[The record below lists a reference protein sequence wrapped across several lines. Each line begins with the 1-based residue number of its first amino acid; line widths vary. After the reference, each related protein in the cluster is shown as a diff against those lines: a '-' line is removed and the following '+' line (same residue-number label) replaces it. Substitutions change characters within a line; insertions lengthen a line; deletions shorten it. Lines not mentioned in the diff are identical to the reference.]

1 MKKFIFLAILFING
15 CVTAPQF
22 VVETPDNDQTRDAKS
37 EILRK
42 GNIYTNNLS
51 RRQKLDRLERVK
63 DKLNT
68 PAKRLCL
75 ALGERESSNCN
86 WEVYYLDEPE
96 INAFA
101 TEGEDGNEVVIYM
114 GVLDHTH
121 SDEELAF
128 IVAHEMSHHIL
139 NHISDDTGFTVGEG
153 IGILLGLALIG
164 DDDYDADS
172 ATVEDM
178 TDLIGLTKNIGGAF
192 DRPQYSRS
200 QENESDF
207 LAIQILY
214 DANYD
219 LNKAKQG
226 LINIAASAE
235 DTSSYPAFLAS
246 HPSGPQ
252 RLASFNSNMQSSKR
266 TILINKIR
274 SWCDGTNQLYRM
286 HDAYNCKQ
294 YIGGSSGVNYD
305 PVSTSTSNKSQKLN
319 RNSDRFDWDEVVYSG
334 SWVRWDCKEIKSG
347 QVWSDVNCNGIPKD
361 DDRWPDN

>member
-1 MKKFIFLAILFING
+1 MKRGIVRIKGMKKLIFLAILFING

-22 VVETPDNDQTRDAKS
+22 IIDAPDVDQTRAAKI

-51 RRQKLDRLERVK
+51 RSEKLDRLGRVR

-75 ALGERESSNCN
+75 ALGERERSNCN
-86 WEVYYLDEPE
+86 WEVYYHDEPE

-101 TEGEDGNEVVIYM
+101 KEGEDGNEVVIYM

-139 NHISDDTGFTVGEG
+139 NHINDDTGFTVGEG

-172 ATVEDM
+172 ATLENM

-274 SWCDGTNQLYRM
+274 SWCESQVSGAIL
-286 HDAYNCKQ
+286 YNCNQ
-294 YIGGSSGVNYD
+294 YTGGSSRVNYD
-305 PVSTSTSNKSQKLN
+305 PVSTSTSNKSQKPI
-319 RNSDRFDWDEVVYSG
+319 RNSQERKEEVG
-334 SWVRWDCKEIKSG
+334 FEWVRIGSEWRCRGISSG
-347 QVWSDVNCNGIPKD
+347 IIFSRSFCS
-361 DDRWPDN
+361 

>member
-1 MKKFIFLAILFING
+1 MKKITYLAIFLING
-15 CVTAPQF
+15 CVTAPQY
-22 VVETPDNDQTRDAKS
+22 VIDTPDVEQTRAAKS

-42 GNIYTNNLS
+42 GKIYTNNAS
-51 RRQKLDRLERVK
+51 RSEKLDRLGRVS
-63 DKLNT
+63 DRLNI

-75 ALGERESSNCN
+75 ALGERERSNCN
-86 WEVYYLDEPE
+86 WKVYHRDEPE
-96 INAFA
+96 INAYA
-101 TEGEDGNEVVIYM
+101 TQGEDGNEVVIFM

-139 NHISDDTGFTVGEG
+139 NHINDDTGFTVGEG

-164 DDDYDADS
+164 DDDFDADS
-172 ATVEDM
+172 ATLEDM
-178 TDLIGLTKNIGGAF
+178 TDLIGLTKEVGGAF

-252 RLASFNSNMQSSKR
+252 RLASFNSNMQLSNR

-274 SWCDGTNQLYRM
+274 SWCNANSRWNYPICSNQYTEE
-286 HDAYNCKQ
+286 
-294 YIGGSSGVNYD
+294 SSRVIYD
-305 PVSTSTSNKSQKLN
+305 PSSTLQKSQRPIQTK
-319 RNSDRFDWDEVVYSG
+319 SDRFDWDEVVYVPSEG
-334 SWVRWDCKEIKSG
+334 YTWWCKEIKSE
-347 QVWSDVNCNGIPKD
+347 QVWSDVNCNGIPQD
-361 DDRWPDN
+361 DDRWPNN

>member
-1 MKKFIFLAILFING
+1 
-15 CVTAPQF
+15 
-22 VVETPDNDQTRDAKS
+22 
-37 EILRK
+37 
-42 GNIYTNNLS
+42 
-51 RRQKLDRLERVK
+51 
-63 DKLNT
+63 
-68 PAKRLCL
+68 
-75 ALGERESSNCN
+75 
-86 WEVYYLDEPE
+86 
-96 INAFA
+96 
-101 TEGEDGNEVVIYM
+101 M

-139 NHISDDTGFTVGEG
+139 NHINDDTGFTVGEG

-172 ATVEDM
+172 ATLENM
-178 TDLIGLTKNIGGAF
+178 TDLIGLTKDIGGVF

-207 LAIQILY
+207 LAIQILH

-252 RLASFNSNMQSSKR
+252 RLASFNSNMQLSNR

-274 SWCDGTNQLYRM
+274 SWCNANSRWNDSY
-286 HDAYNCKQ
+286 YNCSNQ
-294 YIGGSSGVNYD
+294 YTEESSRVIYD
-305 PVSTSTSNKSQKLN
+305 PSSNLKKSQRPIQTK
-319 RNSDRFDWDEVVYSG
+319 SDRFDLDEKDYS
-334 SWVRWDCKEIKSG
+334 WWCKEIKSG
-347 QVWSDVNCNGIPKD
+347 QVWSDLNCNGIPQD
-361 DDRWPDN
+361 DDRWPNN